1 VLVGAE
7 AGARSIGGRLED
19 PVEWGDAA
27 QSAKVAQMDA
37 LAEHG
42 CVPVVAAGN
51 SMVRDAVVPDVVAGE
66 LGGTAV
72 YNAALD
78 AAGPDLV
85 GAWVTD
91 QVAPRLEPATVVV
104 GLASMDLNEASP
116 AARAATE
123 AYRAAPGGRPGWWG
137 ALDRAARDASALV
150 RHRGELRH
158 PDALWSALGGDRSP
172 GPVLEDGRPVLP
184 GVLGPDG
191 EGRSRVDLED
201 PGPTGPAARFAA
213 SQLLA
218 GFDPGRDPAGRVA
231 ELLVRVGGGETDRRV
246 VAVLLPTTPGF
257 AELHPGGRAQQ
268 DAAEDAVVEGAR
280 RAGVPLVDLRHLDL
294 PEGSF
299 ADTHH
304 LNGTGAA
311 AASRALGR
319 HLGDLGPHECGSAPP
334 GP

>member
-1 VLVGAE
+1 
-7 AGARSIGGRLED
+7 
-19 PVEWGDAA
+19 
-27 QSAKVAQMDA
+27 
-37 LAEHG
+37 
-42 CVPVVAAGN
+42 
-51 SMVRDAVVPDVVAGE
+51 
-66 LGGTAV
+66 
-72 YNAALD
+72 
-78 AAGPDLV
+78 
-85 GAWVTD
+85 
-91 QVAPRLEPATVVV
+91 
-104 GLASMDLNEASP
+104 
-116 AARAATE
+116 
-123 AYRAAPGGRPGWWG
+123 
-137 ALDRAARDASALV
+137 V

-319 HLGDLGPHECGSAPP
+319 HLGDLGTHECGSAPP